1 MSSLSDINTIM
12 GNLKDYFIFHI
23 PHSSTK
29 IPDFSGF
36 DESIV
41 ESEIDLLTD
50 HATDKIFDIDG
61 VDKIIF
67 PYSRLFC
74 DVERL
79 DDELEPM
86 FKYGRGFYYTKTD
99 NGGYLRDLNEG
110 NKKIVKEEFYNSHHK
125 KLSLMVKDKLEK
137 FGVVY
142 IVDCHSFQNTPLN
155 TDIDKTEDRPDICIG
170 TDDIHTPKW
179 MEKHFEM
186 FFKNKNFSV
195 KLNSPYSG
203 TIVPSEFV
211 RNENVKSIMIEIN
224 KNQYI
229 DKNGINE
236 NKINYLNQIINQLLF
251 G

>member
-1 MSSLSDINTIM
+1 M

-23 PHSSTK
+23 PHSSK
-29 IPDFSGF
+29 IIPDYSGF
-36 DESIV
+36 DESMI
-41 ESEIDLLTD
+41 EHEIELLTD

-79 DDELEPM
+79 DDEFEPM
-86 FKYGRGFYYTKTD
+86 FKHGRGFYYTKTD
-99 NGGYLRDLNEG
+99 NGNHLRDFNEEH
-110 NKKIVKEEFYNSHHK
+110 KEIVKNEYYYVHHEE
-125 KLSLMVKDKLEK
+125 LSLMVKHKLDK

-142 IVDCHSFQNTPLN
+142 IVDCHSFQNDALN
-155 TDIDKTEDRPDICIG
+155 TDVDKTENRPDICIG

-179 MEKHFEM
+179 MENHFEG
-186 FFKNKNFSV
+186 FFKKNNMSV
-195 KLNSPYSG
+195 KINSPYSG
-203 TIVPSEFV
+203 TIVPAEFIG
-211 RNENVKSIMIEIN
+211 NKNVKSIMIEIN

-229 DKNGINE
+229 DINGIME
-236 NKINYLNQIINQLLF
+236 NKVDYLNQLINQLLF